1 MIALYLLGAV
11 LILLVTAALLA
22 PLFVDREPDLDLD
35 ELPPE
40 ERREAALEALR
51 EVEFEHDT
59 GKLADGEYE
68 RLRALFGRTALEAE
82 EEAGTRSAAASG
94 PERTEPRSAEGRFCT
109 ECGGEVPAGARYC
122 PDCGRP
128 VGGGDAR

>member
-22 PLFVDREPDLDLD
+22 PLFVDRQPDVELED
-35 ELPPE
+35 LPPS

-59 GKLADGEYE
+59 GKLPDREYE

-82 EEAGTRSAAASG
+82 EEGASG
-94 PERTEPRSAEGRFCT
+94 AGDARVDAPTSCP
-109 ECGGEVPAGARYC
+109 ECGRTVPAGAHYC
-122 PDCGRP
+122 PGCGRE
-128 VGGGDAR
+128 VRRGGEG